1 MWKAYHNVASADEA
15 VELLAKYGA
24 QARVVAGATDLLIE
38 LERGVRPH
46 LEALID
52 VSRVAELAGITET
65 DDSLIV
71 GAMVTHNDIVAS
83 DMIRRFAL
91 PLAQASWEVGAPQ
104 IRNRATVAGNIITAS
119 PANDTISPLM
129 ALGASVDLRSARG
142 TRSVRLAEFYTGL
155 RKTVMESDELLVSI
169 RIPKMTANQHG
180 IFLKL
185 GLRRAQAISVVNCTV
200 LLTLDA
206 GSVVTNAVVTLGSV
220 APVIIRVP
228 DAELQLIGHPLTP
241 EVMSRAA
248 RAAAAAPSPID
259 DVRSTAAYRRE
270 MIGVLVHRA
279 LRTLAHDT
287 SAAPPA
293 DAAMLRGQAQHPVIE
308 HASMLADGDPIEV
321 EINGLARRFD
331 SGHDSTLLDFLRD
344 VADLP
349 GTKEGCAEGECGA
362 CTVMLDGMAVMAC
375 MVPAVRAH
383 GARVTTVEG
392 LKDGSELHPVQ
403 ASFIEHGAVQCG
415 YCTPGFLVAGAALLD
430 EHPQPTRD
438 QIEQA
443 FSGNLCRCTGYYKII
458 SAMQSASLSHGVTE
472 ATDVQAD

>member
-155 RKTVMESDELLVSI
+155 RKTVMEPDELLVSI
-169 RIPKMTANQHG
+169 RIPKMTVNQRG

-279 LRTLAHDT
+279 AH
-287 SAAPPA
+287 A
-293 DAAMLRGQAQHPVIE
+293 
-308 HASMLADGDPIEV
+308 
-321 EINGLARRFD
+321 
-331 SGHDSTLLDFLRD
+331 
-344 VADLP
+344 
-349 GTKEGCAEGECGA
+349 GT
-362 CTVMLDGMAVMAC
+362 
-375 MVPAVRAH
+375 
-383 GARVTTVEG
+383 
-392 LKDGSELHPVQ
+392 
-403 ASFIEHGAVQCG
+403 
-415 YCTPGFLVAGAALLD
+415 
-430 EHPQPTRD
+430 
-438 QIEQA
+438 
-443 FSGNLCRCTGYYKII
+443 
-458 SAMQSASLSHGVTE
+458 
-472 ATDVQAD
+472 